1 MMKVIEKYTKHE
13 NINYEFFTALVFNG
27 IEKYDKV
34 FDETEL
40 IIKKRKP
47 KDTEKNIFYANLIIK
62 YKVRWIFNEND
73 FQNILDGIDNSNF
86 VKSYKIQY
94 INEIL
99 KNNEIPENIK
109 KKIKLY
115 FNI

>member
-13 NINYEFFTALVFNG
+13 NINYKFFTALVLNA

-34 FDETEL
+34 FDKTEL

-47 KDTEKNIFYANLIIK
+47 KDTKKNIYYADLIIEYNVK
-62 YKVRWIFNEND
+62 WIFDEND
-73 FQNILDGIDNSNF
+73 FQNILDGINNSNF
-86 VKSYKIQY
+86 IKSYKIQY

-109 KKIKLY
+109 NKIKLY

>member
-27 IEKYDKV
+27 IEKYDKI

-47 KDTEKNIFYANLIIK
+47 KDTKKNISYADLITK
-62 YKVRWIFNEND
+62 YKVKWIFNEND

-86 VKSYKIQY
+86 IQSYKIQY
-94 INEIL
+94 IREIL
-99 KNNEIPENIK
+99 KNDFISEKIK
-109 KKIKLY
+109 NKIKLY

>member
-1 MMKVIEKYTKHE
+1 MMKVIEKNIKHE
-13 NINYEFFTALVFNG
+13 NISYDFFTTLVLNG
-27 IEKYDKV
+27 VEKYDKV
-34 FDETEL
+34 FNETEL

-47 KDTEKNIFYANLIIK
+47 KDTKKNIFYADLITK
-62 YKVRWIFNEND
+62 YKVRWIFDEND

-94 INEIL
+94 IREIL

>member
-1 MMKVIEKYTKHE
+1 MMKVIEKNIKYE
-13 NINYEFFTALVFNG
+13 NINYKFFTALVLNG

-34 FDETEL
+34 FDKTEL

-47 KDTEKNIFYANLIIK
+47 KDTEKNISYANLIIK

-73 FQNILDGIDNSNF
+73 FKNILDGIDNSNF

-94 INEIL
+94 IREIL
-99 KNNEIPENIK
+99 KNKEIPENIK
-109 KKIKLY
+109 NKIKLY